1 MIIFI
6 NVKNISM
13 RLFLFSL
20 NSIMSQTTYALLIG
34 INYVGQRAELNGC
47 INDVNDIKN
56 SLVTNFHVP
65 PNNITVMTDESNNNE
80 KPTKSNIISKLVELV
95 IMAYRKKITKLII
108 HYSGHGYYVR
118 DKNNDEEDLWDEVIC
133 PVDYITR
140 GFITDDTLNSI
151 FRIIPTTC
159 EVFALVD
166 SCNSGTALDL
176 KYRHVYGDEHAEIE
190 TNRKS
195 MRCPIV
201 MISGC
206 KDDQDSADA
215 YISGKYNG
223 AMTKAF
229 LHSLKEAEYN
239 VTYFHLLKDMRQYL
253 KDNNFTQIPQLSSSN
268 KLSKLSTF
276 CRKSSDEPFML
287 V

>member
-1 MIIFI
+1 
-6 NVKNISM
+6 
-13 RLFLFSL
+13 
-20 NSIMSQTTYALLIG
+20 MSQTTYALLIG
-34 INYVGQRAELNGC
+34 INYTGQHAELSGC
-47 INDVNDIKN
+47 INDVNDIKHVLT
-56 SLVTNFHVP
+56 SKFHVP
-65 PNNITVMTDESNNNE
+65 PENVITMTDVSDNQH
-80 KPTKSNIISKLVELV
+80 KPTKNNIISKLVELV

-118 DKNNDEEDLWDEVIC
+118 DHSGDEKDGWDEVIC
-133 PVDYITR
+133 PVDYTTR

-151 FRIIPTTC
+151 FRIIPVTC

-166 SCNSGTALDL
+166 CCNSGTTLDL
-176 KYRHVYGDEHAEIE
+176 KYRHLYGDEHTEIE
-190 TNRKS
+190 TDRKS

-229 LHSLKEAEYN
+229 LHSLEEAEYN

-268 KLSKLSTF
+268 KLSRLSTF
-276 CRKSSDEPFML
+276 CKQSSDEPFIL
-287 V
+287 A